1 MQQARAT
8 RTVVCEV
15 HTAPALDRLSA
26 RPREVEALS
35 ALITRVTSTLD
46 MDEVLD
52 HATAVCTA
60 LSGCAGALVY
70 LWEEEQDRLVIRGA
84 SDGYRHWIDTF
95 SLRLGEGLTGWTAL
109 NRRPGIIA
117 DDPLSDPR
125 YKHVPELN
133 DSRFQSVLT
142 VPVVGR
148 DDRLVGVLTLHTTAP
163 HEFADDDVRLIQAV
177 AGLVAGAVENA
188 RLHERAL
195 RAATVFRRL
204 ADASN
209 EMTASPGPH
218 TLQRLALTAL
228 ELLDATLVAVLVLDE
243 ARSRL
248 VVETWV
254 GGDGGAVRAD
264 VVRAEGLWARLL
276 GGGPASVA
284 IGHDEPFVRALG
296 LREAPR
302 SLFAAPLIF
311 DGRPIGLLVCT
322 AGERRTLAPDNL
334 ELLGV
339 IANHTAIALEE
350 SRSAA
355 EADERL
361 RVRSLFDALRAG
373 DPLPVAGT
381 SLGLRL
387 DEPHAVVCVEAD
399 AGSGAERVFRTVAA
413 ALGDVFPGSLAEPRG
428 SELAMLVPLRSERW
442 EELLERTLE
451 TALTA
456 VPAATAG
463 FSDSTAGTAD
473 YALAFRQAR
482 VACSIAGGSRA
493 RRGIRGYRGLGAQR
507 YLWAISKERDPDPL
521 EIAVGRL
528 IELDQRRGS
537 DLFHTLETYLDHQ
550 GNARQAAAALYIHRN
565 TLRLRLRR
573 IAELVGL
580 DPTDRGAWLDLV
592 LAARLIRFRAL
603 GIGAEQPARPATT
616 PDHAHAKGG
625 SVRA

>member
-1 MQQARAT
+1 VHPELET

-15 HTAPALDRLSA
+15 HTAPALLSA
-26 RPREVEALS
+26 RPRELEALS

-52 HATAVCTA
+52 HATGVCSA
-60 LSGCAGALVY
+60 LTGCAGALVY
-70 LWEEEQDRLVIRGA
+70 LWDEEQDRLVIRGA
-84 SDGYRHWIDTF
+84 SDGYQRWIGTF

-109 NRRPGIIA
+109 NRRPGIIT

-125 YKHVPELN
+125 YKYVPELN
-133 DSRFQSVLT
+133 DSRFQSTLT

-148 DDRLVGVLTLHTTAP
+148 EDALVGVLTLHTTAP
-163 HEFADDDVRLIQAV
+163 HEFTDDDVRLIRAV
-177 AGLVAGAVENA
+177 AGLIAGAVENA

-209 EMTASPGPH
+209 EMTSASPGPR

-228 ELLDATLVAVLVLDE
+228 ELLDAMLVAVLVLDE
-243 ARSRL
+243 ARGRL

-254 GGDGGAVRAD
+254 GGDGGAVHAD
-264 VVRAEGLWARLL
+264 GVRAEGLWARLL
-276 GGGPASVA
+276 GGGPTSSGVD
-284 IGHDEPFVRALG
+284 GDEPFVRTLG
-296 LREAPR
+296 LRVPPR
-302 SLFAAPLIF
+302 SLFTAPLVF

-322 AGERRTLAPDNL
+322 AHERRTLGPDNL

-355 EADERL
+355 EADERS
-361 RVRSLFDALRAG
+361 RVRSLFDTLRSG
-373 DPLPVAGT
+373 DPLPDAGA

-387 DEPHAVVCVEAD
+387 DAPHAVVCVEANQ
-399 AGSGAERVFRTVAA
+399 GSGAERLFRSVAV

-428 SELAMLVPLRSERW
+428 SELALLVPLRSERW

-451 TALTA
+451 TAMA
-456 VPAATAG
+456 DSPDARAG
-463 FSDSTAGTAD
+463 FSDSTAETND
-473 YALAFRQAR
+473 FALGFRQAR
-482 VACSIAGGSRA
+482 VASAIAAGSGA
-493 RRGIRGYRGLGAQR
+493 RRRIRSHRGLGAQR

-521 EIAVGRL
+521 ELAVGRL
-528 IELDQRRGS
+528 IEIDERRGS
-537 DLFHTLETYLDHQ
+537 DLFNTLETYLDHQ
-550 GNARQAAAALYIHRN
+550 GNARQTAAALYIHRN

-580 DPTDRGAWLDLV
+580 DPTDRNAWLDLV
-592 LAARLIRFRAL
+592 LAVRLIRFRAL
-603 GIGAEQPARPATT
+603 ADA
-616 PDHAHAKGG
+616 
-625 SVRA
+625 